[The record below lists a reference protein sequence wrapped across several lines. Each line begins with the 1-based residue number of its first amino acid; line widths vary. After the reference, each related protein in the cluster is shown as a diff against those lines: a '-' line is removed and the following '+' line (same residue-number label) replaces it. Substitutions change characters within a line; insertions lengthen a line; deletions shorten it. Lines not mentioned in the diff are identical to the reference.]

1 VVVGAVSSITPSLR
15 LPLEPVAR
23 ISEIHIESCPGRRLL
38 RMCGWSPICCGC
50 WISRPAKGRASKLGG
65 RGSVDLSES
74 GKQQIWVCP
83 MFEPFLEW
91 FYRRDLN
98 DSDKLPALVN
108 LGDGPT
114 AL

>member
-1 VVVGAVSSITPSLR
+1 VR
-15 LPLEPVAR
+15 LVADMLWVLDLQAG
-23 ISEIHIESCPGRRLL
+23 EG
-38 RMCGWSPICCGC
+38 G
-50 WISRPAKGRASKLGG
+50 ASKPGG